1 MIQILSNATRQ
12 AATYP
17 KDAPV
22 REITRPV
29 VLAQFR
35 ELGISVSELIDAPG
49 LSLENE
55 ILEISV
61 FSGWG
66 SGIILFHSAKIPE
79 ILGPDITEIAWQLD
93 NSGIFQD
100 VQKAVRAV
108 ENKLGESWIEVP
120 ETEVPGD
127 LTFIQRDTLYA
138 KDLSFFSLEKHLGH
152 GPGPLLPGGPVYYKR
167 KGDPGTSN
175 SYICIRRAWDD
186 SSIVSNLLDERIA
199 VETSSNDEFVDFNLF
214 SNLIKHK
221 YVFDRYGI
229 KTTSD

>member
-1 MIQILSNATRQ
+1 MIQILTSANRHI
-12 AATYP
+12 ATYP

-22 REITRPV
+22 REITSPV

-35 ELGISVSELIDAPG
+35 ELGIPVSELIDVPG

-66 SGIILFHSAKIPE
+66 SGIILFHNAKIPE
-79 ILGPDITEIAWQLD
+79 ILGPDLTEIAWQLD

-100 VQKAVRAV
+100 VQKAVQAV
-108 ENKLGESWIEVP
+108 ENKLSESWIEVP
-120 ETEVPGD
+120 ESEVPGD

-152 GPGPLLPGGPVYYKR
+152 GPGPLLPGGPVYYAR
-167 KGDPGTSN
+167 KGNPGTSN
-175 SYICIRRAWDD
+175 SYICIRRDLD
-186 SSIVSNLLDERIA
+186 PSTSNLNERIA
-199 VETSSNDEFVDFNLF
+199 VETSSNGEFADFNLF